1 MVREERGGKSGA
13 ESPFKPEKMVAWN
26 RCMMARVEGR
36 KRAKAQIGLC
46 SRIDRI

>member
-26 RCMMARVEGR
+26 RCMMARARREEKSQGT
-36 KRAKAQIGLC
+36 
-46 SRIDRI
+46 DRFMQ